1 MIHIRSTE
9 KNHISH
15 VTRHKRRLLWI
26 LIISLAVLW
35 MATACETA
43 PEHPAVGD
51 TTPSAEATNAYSDT
65 ETTGNPDTAQT
76 EKPSQTAPQ
85 TTAPAVT
92 QDPVMELTPEQIRD
106 EILTWDGVADFQD
119 GTIYTT
125 FTQLS
130 GSEFQN
136 VQQFYNIVDQIQK
149 RDFEDDVKHIKIGE
163 VVIDM
168 ACADADNGF
177 GTIMNNDYCI
187 TAVAARGQKISL
199 ESHPLSLCYPNG
211 FYILETGDITLIGHG
226 PHTGNWWFINDSGF
240 VTDLREGISEYSR
253 EGYVY
258 HYYYDDNNIL
268 CYSRFPKKF
277 MLIQDDRGYVDCST
291 SLDDLYSERGTVT
304 FDADGNPG
312 YTVVS
317 KTKVGESDNLQD
329 AINYYKN
336 EGTLDELFAHNAAIY
351 EPIK

>member
-15 VTRHKRRLLWI
+15 VTRHKRCLLRI
-26 LIISLAVLW
+26 LIISLAVGW
-35 MATACETA
+35 MTTACQTA
-43 PEHPAVGD
+43 PEHPAAGD
-51 TTPSAEATNAYSDT
+51 TPPSAEATNAYPDT
-65 ETTGNPDTAQT
+65 DTVETVDTAQT

-85 TTAPAVT
+85 TTAPADT
-92 QDPVMELTPEQIRD
+92 QDPVMELTPEQIRA
-106 EILTWDGVADFQD
+106 EILEWDGVADFQD

-125 FTQLS
+125 FAQLS

-168 ACADADNGF
+168 ACADADDGF
-177 GTIMNNDYCI
+177 GYISNDYCI

-211 FYILETGDITLIGHG
+211 FYILETGDVTLIGHG

-240 VTDLREGISEYSR
+240 VTDLREDISIYSR

-268 CYSRFPKKF
+268 CYSRMPKKF
-277 MLIQDDRGYVDCST
+277 IHVQDAWGLVDSST
-291 SLDDLYSERGTVT
+291 SLDDLRWEEGILTFGADGKPVYTVT
-304 FDADGNPG
+304 GK
-312 YTVVS
+312 
-317 KTKVGESDNLQD
+317 KTIGESNDLQD
-329 AINYYKN
+329 VINQYKN
-336 EGTLDELFAHNAAIY
+336 EGTLDELFAHNATVY